1 LIAREQ
7 HRQVN
12 YDETSHTG
20 KINDKELA
28 VIDLPFSIKHY
39 WQVRPRLLISVG
51 VGLLCVGLLPAHL
64 SWLQRLIAGWNVM
77 AWIYLLCLWHLM
89 LGCTPQR
96 TRQLAR
102 KQDESASQVL
112 ALVSLGCVVSILA
125 ILFQLSTAKQASDA
139 LKTLHLALTG
149 STLVVS
155 WLLLPTAFTMHY
167 AHLFYR
173 QRANTGV
180 LPLLFPGKLAEPNY
194 WDFAYFSFTIAVASQ
209 TADVAVGTADVRKI
223 TLLQSVISFV
233 FNILILGLSINVGAG
248 LLG

>member
-1 LIAREQ
+1 MIAIS
-7 HRQVN
+7 
-12 YDETSHTG
+12 TS
-20 KINDKELA
+20 L
-28 VIDLPFSIKHY
+28 KHY

-51 VGLLCVGLLPAHL
+51 VGFLCIGLLPAHL
-64 SWLQRLIAGWNVM
+64 PLLQRLIVGWNVM

-102 KQDESASQVL
+102 KQDESARQVL
-112 ALVSLGCVVSILA
+112 ALVTLGCVVSILA
-125 ILFQLSTAKQASDA
+125 ILFELSTAKHVSGT

-167 AHLFYR
+167 AHLFYH
-173 QRANTGV
+173 QRANTEV
-180 LPLLFPGKLAEPNY
+180 LPLLFPGKLTEPSY
-194 WDFAYFSFTIAVASQ
+194 WDFAYFSFTIAVATQ

-223 TLLQSVISFV
+223 TLLQSVIAFV

>member
-1 LIAREQ
+1 MIAIFP
-7 HRQVN
+7 
-12 YDETSHTG
+12 S
-20 KINDKELA
+20 L
-28 VIDLPFSIKHY
+28 KHY

-64 SWLQRLIAGWNVM
+64 PWLQRLIVGWNVM

-125 ILFQLSTAKQASDA
+125 ILFELSTAKQVSDA

-173 QRANTGV
+173 QRA
-180 LPLLFPGKLAEPNY
+180 
-194 WDFAYFSFTIAVASQ
+194 I
-209 TADVAVGTADVRKI
+209 RKC
-223 TLLQSVISFV
+223 
-233 FNILILGLSINVGAG
+233 
-248 LLG
+248 

>member
-1 LIAREQ
+1 MNSAG
-7 HRQVN
+7 QVN

-20 KINDKELA
+20 KINDKERA
-28 VIDLPFSIKHY
+28 VIDLPLSIKHY

-51 VGLLCVGLLPAHL
+51 AGLVCVGLLPAHL
-64 SWLQRLIAGWNVM
+64 PWLQRLIVGWNVM

-125 ILFQLSTAKQASDA
+125 ILFELSTAKQVSDS

-167 AHLFYR
+167 AHLFLPPAGQYGGVTAIVSR
-173 QRANTGV
+173 QADRA
-180 LPLLFPGKLAEPNY
+180 KL
-194 WDFAYFSFTIAVASQ
+194 
-209 TADVAVGTADVRKI
+209 
-223 TLLQSVISFV
+223 
-233 FNILILGLSINVGAG
+233 LGLRLF
-248 LLG
+248 LLHHCRGVTNCRRGRGHRRRA

>member
-1 LIAREQ
+1 VIAI
-7 HRQVN
+7 
-12 YDETSHTG
+12 SSS
-20 KINDKELA
+20 L
-28 VIDLPFSIKHY
+28 KHY

-51 VGLLCVGLLPAHL
+51 AGLVCVGLLPAHQP
-64 SWLQRLIAGWNVM
+64 WLQRLIVGWNVM

-125 ILFQLSTAKQASDA
+125 ILFELSTAKQVGDA

-173 QRANTGV
+173 RRANTEV
-180 LPLLFPGKLAEPNY
+180 LPLLFPGKLSEPNY

>member
-1 LIAREQ
+1 MI
-7 HRQVN
+7 
-12 YDETSHTG
+12 
-20 KINDKELA
+20 
-28 VIDLPFSIKHY
+28 VISSSLKHY

-51 VGLLCVGLLPAHL
+51 AGILCATLIPAHL
-64 SWLQRLIAGWNVM
+64 SGLQRLIIGWNVM

-89 LGCTPQR
+89 LGCTSQR

-112 ALVSLGCVVSILA
+112 AMVCLGCVVSILA
-125 ILFQLSTAKQASDA
+125 ILFELSTAKQGSDT

-155 WLLLPTAFTMHY
+155 WLLLPTVFTMHY

-173 QRANTGV
+173 QRATTAV

-223 TLLQSVISFV
+223 TLLQSVISFA
-233 FNILILGLSINVGAG
+233 FNMLILGLSINVGAG
-248 LLG
+248 LLS

>member
-1 LIAREQ
+1 MNAIFPSL
-7 HRQVN
+7 
-12 YDETSHTG
+12 
-20 KINDKELA
+20 
-28 VIDLPFSIKHY
+28 KHY

-51 VGLLCVGLLPAHL
+51 TGLLCAGLMPAHF
-64 SWLQRLIAGWNVM
+64 SWLQRLIVGWNVM

-89 LGCTPQR
+89 LGSTPQR

-102 KQDESASQVL
+102 RQDESASQVL
-112 ALVSLGCVVSILA
+112 AMVSLGCAVSILA
-125 ILFQLSTAKQASDA
+125 ILFELSTARQVSDP
-139 LKTLHLALTG
+139 LKTLQLALTG

-173 QRANTGV
+173 QRGNAEV
-180 LPLLFPGKLAEPNY
+180 LPLLFPGKLAEPSY

-248 LLG
+248 LLS

>member
-1 LIAREQ
+1 MIAIFP
-7 HRQVN
+7 
-12 YDETSHTG
+12 S
-20 KINDKELA
+20 L
-28 VIDLPFSIKHY
+28 KHY

-51 VGLLCVGLLPAHL
+51 VGLLCIGLLPAHL
-64 SWLQRLIAGWNVM
+64 PWLQRLIVGWNVM

-125 ILFQLSTAKQASDA
+125 ILFELSTAKQVSDA

-173 QRANTGV
+173 QRANTEV

-194 WDFAYFSFTIAVASQ
+194 WDFAYFSFTLAVASQ

>member
-1 LIAREQ
+1 MIAIFP
-7 HRQVN
+7 
-12 YDETSHTG
+12 S
-20 KINDKELA
+20 L
-28 VIDLPFSIKHY
+28 KHY

-51 VGLLCVGLLPAHL
+51 AGILCAVLMPAHI
-64 SWLQRLIAGWNVM
+64 SWLQRLIVGWNVM

-89 LGCTPQR
+89 LGSTPQS
-96 TRQLAR
+96 TKQLAR

-112 ALVSLGCVVSILA
+112 AMVSLGCAVSILA
-125 ILFQLSTAKQASDA
+125 ILFELGTAKQVNDA
-139 LKTLHLALTG
+139 LKTLQLALTG

-173 QRANTGV
+173 QRGNTEV
-180 LPLLFPGKLAEPNY
+180 LPLLFPGKLAEPSY

-248 LLG
+248 LLS

>member
-1 LIAREQ
+1 MQPLSA
-7 HRQVN
+7 
-12 YDETSHTG
+12 
-20 KINDKELA
+20 
-28 VIDLPFSIKHY
+28 SIKHY
-39 WQVRPRLLISVG
+39 WQVRPRLLISVAAG
-51 VGLLCVGLLPAHL
+51 VLCTLLLPAQL
-64 SWLQRLIAGWNVM
+64 SWLQRLMMGWNVL
-77 AWIYLLCLWHLM
+77 AWLYLLFLWRLM
-89 LGCTPQR
+89 LNSTPQH
-96 TRQLAR
+96 TRQIAR

-125 ILFQLSTAKQASDA
+125 ILFELGTAKQVNNS
-139 LKTLHLALTG
+139 LRTLHLALTG
-149 STLVVS
+149 ATLVVS

-173 QRANTGV
+173 QRPHTTV
-180 LPLLFPGKLAEPNY
+180 LPLLFPGKLTDPGY

-248 LLG
+248 LLS

>member
-1 LIAREQ
+1 MIAIFP
-7 HRQVN
+7 
-12 YDETSHTG
+12 S
-20 KINDKELA
+20 L
-28 VIDLPFSIKHY
+28 KHY
-39 WQVRPRLLISVG
+39 WQVRPRLLIAVG
-51 VGLLCVGLLPAHL
+51 AGLLCAGLMPAHL
-64 SWLQRLIAGWNVM
+64 SWLQRLIVGWNVM

-89 LGCTPQR
+89 LGSTPQR

-102 KQDESASQVL
+102 RQDESASQVL
-112 ALVSLGCVVSILA
+112 AMVSLGCAVSILA
-125 ILFQLSTAKQASDA
+125 ILFELGTAKQVSDP
-139 LKTLHLALTG
+139 LKTLQLALTG

-173 QRANTGV
+173 QRDNTGV
-180 LPLLFPGKLAEPNY
+180 LPLLFPGKLAEPSY

-248 LLG
+248 LLS